1 MSEFEVLVD
10 VKVDDSK
17 LNNLKTEIANIG
29 GAKNP
34 VKIVLDTS
42 DAQTKIASLK
52 SDIQSLGKANI
63 SLSGASKM
71 EASLDR
77 IANSVDSISTSLS
90 SLGNSA
96 SSSANK
102 ASSALNNG
110 ANSARKM
117 ANEVD
122 KIKNSFDQLTPSDKM
137 SRLNSSFDKLSTSSE
152 KFGHDISKATQY
164 FHECEDAYEAL
175 ENAIANNSGITAANE
190 KWVAALKK
198 AENQIK
204 INKREMENMLDP
216 LKKVEFSNEI
226 DLWLKRNSA
235 AAEQF
240 GDKLDDLKRR
250 LQTCDKVNFNNLKSE
265 FKQIKTQAELA
276 GKTGLK
282 FSDQLKTQFD
292 RLKGYM
298 AASFGIMEVI
308 QGFRA
313 MYDAVLEVDTAM
325 TELKRVTD
333 LSATQYSDL
342 YSDLTVSA
350 REYGVALND
359 IISAT
364 ADWSRAGFDASI
376 AKGLAEVTTMYQ
388 HIADVDYDTAVENLL
403 TAYKGFEGELK
414 GMFGTDTVA
423 AVSYI
428 GDILNELDN
437 NYSVTAAGVGEALK
451 RSASALDVAGNSIQ
465 ETAAMVTGI
474 TEVTQDPEKAGN
486 ALKVVSMRLRGM
498 KGQLEELGEDV
509 DDNVVNLSKMQGQ
522 VLRLTRGK
530 VNIFDDSGE
539 FKSTYEI
546 MQGIADVLHELS
558 TIEQADLL
566 ETVAGKHRA
575 NDVAA
580 LVSNWNNVEKAV
592 VSATNATG
600 SAAEEHAKYVDSMQG
615 RLNQLTAA
623 FQSFSNTF
631 LETDMV
637 KGVISALTGLLD
649 TLEKIIDTI
658 GGVGTAGLLGGLF
671 LGFKKRGS
679 ISNFF
684 GAISGG
690 IKSFG
695 DLGAAASLAKGSL
708 VSFLKTPM
716 GMLTGIGAV
725 ITVIGTVISLI
736 DSYKQKQREL
746 RQETIDTSNSFSS
759 SFGTFEQAYIK
770 YADKTVLTVDEENE
784 LKSAID
790 GTITALGNKS
800 GALKEAAGASSEYAS
815 SLDKIAQAELV
826 EAQRLSNDARKAA
839 EEQLKADAGKYALFS
854 FRNDNTVADIQ
865 LPKVNSEEYK
875 AVQDLIESDDFQKYV
890 GSAYGKNNWYS
901 NAETQKWFRFDKD
914 GGLDSLIEQYNLAL
928 ELKNQLND
936 EASRTGNDDILD
948 SQTYKDASDTVD
960 TMASGID
967 ELIQQTYNYEKANYQ
982 LKNGIA
988 TTEEEFYAMRE
999 AVLSNATASVEAR
1012 VAMAD
1017 LMSEEYADVFDLSS
1031 IEAQMNYI
1039 KSVTSGIK
1047 GIDFEKMNTFEMFLD
1062 MKTRVNNGECTV
1074 GDYTDYIAQANE
1086 AINSIEDAEVQ
1097 EFLRVQLGLELDEDG
1112 NIEDEIQS
1120 LKDKLVRDLTNND
1133 VSAEVAE
1140 AFADGLSAAELDAAI
1155 NLIASGEID
1164 LQNFDIDRAMREIE
1178 EEAERREAIRFTVD
1192 LELEVENLEKLN
1204 EAVTESLSGT
1214 GLGTEG
1220 MSAVTSMFSGLDS
1233 YDPSRL
1239 FERTANGI
1247 RLNTDEYR
1255 RLNNEYQKTNLDG
1268 LNKKMSAL
1276 GDEYLE
1282 TREELS
1288 DLTYGTE
1295 EYYAK
1300 AGELSDLE
1308 AQIHATEQL
1317 AAQYEGLASAYNE
1330 WQMAEEAGN
1339 QRDMYESVI
1348 EGLEAV
1354 KDEISRGWVDDG
1366 TVEFLELLTGK
1377 DLSSGNLKEI
1387 ESAYKSLG
1395 KTIENTSYSVK
1406 DFFTVNDDGESTS
1419 EGVYNFLDAVGQLE
1433 EEAFGGLDIVKRDK
1447 DGNIISFDFRIA
1459 GGDKAIADALG
1470 ISEELVGIMVRA
1482 ADDAGF
1488 VVSMDGTY
1496 QQLDV
1501 LKEKAAEAAKSLKDT
1516 FKVTEHSFFQD
1527 GSAEGILNDYNE
1539 AMKVWET
1546 FKANKNAD
1554 GTVNMSVEGAE
1565 EAFTLVSTLQS
1576 MVDQLNEPV
1585 YMDINANEVEKEMQT
1600 PLSKLQEY
1608 ERLTQTE
1615 HQLKLKGTDTSELD
1629 ASQEKILDY
1638 FEGLDPEIKAQLGIE
1653 NLSRE
1658 ELQAKVEAGE
1668 IEIPATVDLQ
1678 VEMNDT
1684 LKDMVNVALYNAGV
1698 IDKKELE
1705 ARVDVSLYAEKVDT
1719 SDVENKTKD
1728 AVENAGGDDKKTETT
1743 ANVDVEA
1750 GEVDISD
1757 VADKTKEAI
1766 ENVSGEKTDVEKSVD
1781 LEVKID
1787 EYNELIENLED
1798 ADKDIKIKVTVEG
1811 LDQVQELNKNID
1823 LATEIDGDIDNLSEF
1838 VEGAK
1843 ALSELDSSIATYV
1856 TAEVNGNVIETPEY
1870 MINNLKTFAE
1880 SAQGLK
1886 DVGSPTSNV
1895 TANVDGNVVNTWE
1908 EGLDNLKVF
1917 SDSAKDV
1924 KNIGNVSSSVD
1935 ANISGNVTGMLEES
1949 IDNLKTYSES
1959 AKDVDSIGDVT
1970 SSVNASIHGNVTGM
1984 LEESIDNLKAYS
1996 DSAVNVADIGEV
2008 TSSVNASI
2016 HGNVTGMLEESI
2028 DNLKAYS
2035 DSAAEV
2041 ESIGEVTSSVNAS
2054 IHGNVTGMLEESI
2067 DNLKTYSESAS
2078 EVADI
2083 GEVTSSV
2090 NASIHG
2096 NVTGMLEESIDNLK
2110 AYSDSAS
2117 EVASI
2122 GDVSSSV
2129 NATVHGN
2136 VTGMLEESID
2146 NLKVYSDSA
2155 AEISSIGDVSS
2166 SVNANV
2172 DGNVTGMMEESIKNL
2187 KTYSDSA
2194 KDVASIGDVS
2204 SSVDVSIR
2212 GNVTGMLE
2220 ESIDNLKTY
2229 SDSAYEVAD
2238 IGDVSSSVNASI
2250 HGNVTGMLEE
2260 SIDNLKAYSDSAKD
2274 VSSIGDVTSSV
2285 DARISGNVTGMLEE
2299 SIDNLKAYSDSA
2311 KDVASIG
2318 DVTSSVNATISGNVT
2333 GMLEES
2339 IDNLKAY
2346 SESARDVA
2354 SIGEVTSSVNASVN
2368 GNVTGMLEESI
2379 DNLKVYSDSAKNV
2392 ASVGEVTSS
2401 VSANVSGN
2409 IVSKSEESIDNI
2421 GVFAENANKLKG
2433 VGSPTSTATA
2443 NVAGNATADKISTL
2457 KDFNGIAS
2465 ALKSIGSVVV
2475 SVTANIA
2482 ADAINGAID
2491 LLSRVASSGVFK
2503 DYNANVNV
2511 TAKVS
2516 SVDDTA
2522 VQNYQV
2528 PPKDGKATYTVDS
2541 SQVDSWTAPP
2551 KTGTIT
2557 YSPVVKALTDLQKN
2571 KTGTIRYTPIIGG
2584 VATGTAFAGGS
2595 SSHGV
2600 SGRAFARGDWG
2611 IKGSGVALAGE
2622 LGQEL
2627 VVRDGHFF
2635 TVGDQGAE
2643 FFKYQPNDIVFNA
2656 AQTESLFRYGGIK
2669 GAKPRGTMLA
2679 SGTAFAGGSLP
2690 SSGKAFPQSST
2701 GSINGSPV
2709 STWNDSSSSSSSSKS
2724 SKSKS
2729 SSSSDASKDAEE
2741 FKEKLDWIEI
2751 AIDRIERAISRLD
2764 LKASSIFKK
2773 WGTRNSA
2780 LVDQIGKVREEIDLQ
2795 ERAYNRYMQ
2804 EANSVGLS
2812 SSYAAKVRNGE
2823 INIEE
2828 ITDEDLKEKID
2839 EYQEWYEKALD
2850 CKDAID
2856 ELNETVSELYA
2867 QKFDNII
2874 TEFEGIIAVAEHEKN
2889 MLEEAIS
2896 QSEAKGRITSTS
2908 YYDALIAYEKENQD
2922 TLIDQREK
2930 MMAQLN
2936 ENVASGAIKEGS
2948 EEWYREI
2955 EAINDVTLAIEESN
2969 TALLDY
2975 AKTIRELEWEQF
2987 EALQDRISHITEESE
3002 FLIDLMSND
3011 KLYDDKGQL
3020 TNEGIATVGLHG
3032 VNYNTYMHQ
3041 ADMYGKQAEEAYAA
3055 WQADPTNKELEDYYY
3070 EMLELQ
3076 REHILLAE
3084 DEVDAYKDIVE
3095 EGIELELDALQE
3107 LIDKK
3112 NEALQSEKD
3121 AYEYSKKVAEQTK
3134 EIADL
3139 EKQMAAYSGDNS
3151 EETKAKI
3158 QELKV
3163 SLEEAKTDLEET
3175 EYDKYIS
3182 DQEALLDELYLEYET
3197 ILNQRLDN
3205 VDLLLQSM
3213 IDTTNANAA
3222 TINETL
3228 SGVANGVGTEMSDV
3242 MGGIFG
3248 TEGENNVA
3256 NVITAY
3262 DKNFGTTMTGV
3273 KGAIDGIKEYTDMLK
3288 KKADD
3293 EAAAKAAKAKESNAA
3308 KSKEASGSANTSG
3321 SSNNNNKNNNNK
3333 NTTSGDGKP
3342 KIGDKVKF
3350 VSGKYYY
3357 DSQGKS
3363 PLGSKYQ
3370 GKEVYI
3376 TNINEKSWATH
3387 PYHIS
3392 TGKKLGS
3399 GDLGWLK
3406 LNQISGYAT
3415 GKKNFLSDE
3424 VAWTQEAGREFII
3437 RPSDGAILT
3446 PLAKGDSVLN
3456 AAASSNLWN
3465 MANSPAEFIRDSL
3478 GIGNIGAPVG
3488 SGAQTSVE
3496 QNFENVNFVM
3506 PNVKN
3511 YDEMLAQMR
3520 RDPNFQRLIDAM
3532 GVDQIAGKSSLR
3544 KGKAIR

>member
-546 MQGIADVLHELS
+546 MQGIADVWHELS

-684 GAISGG
+684 KDFSGAVSGG

-695 DLGAAASLAKGSL
+695 DLGAAAQLAGGSL
-708 VSFLKTPM
+708 VGFLKTPL
-716 GMLTGIGAV
+716 GLATGIGAV

-736 DSYKQKQREL
+736 DAYKQKQREL
-746 RQETIDTSNSFSS
+746 RQETIDTSKSFSS
-759 SFGTFEQAYIK
+759 AFGTFEQAYIK
-770 YADKTVLTVDEENE
+770 YSGKSVLTVDEENE

-790 GTITALGNKS
+790 GTVSSLGSKS
-800 GALKEAAGASSEYAS
+800 SALKDVVNASSDYVT
-815 SLDKIAQAELV
+815 SLDAIAKAELV
-826 EAQRLSNDARKAA
+826 EQGRLAKDAKQAA
-839 EEQLKADAGKYALFS
+839 KESLIETASKT
-854 FRNDNTVADIQ
+854 DNLGATRVIDVK
-865 LPKVNSEEYK
+865 LPDENSDEYK
-875 AVQDLIESDDFQKYV
+875 AIEWMLDDTQKHFDTRFTQSNWIEFGKLSDIDALVGKYNSLIDMKNELNDQGLTDNDFYKDLSESIDTLSSDMDEYISQ
-890 GSAYGKNNWYS
+890 AL
-901 NAETQKWFRFDKD
+901 NAEK
-914 GGLDSLIEQYNLAL
+914 
-928 ELKNQLND
+928 
-936 EASRTGNDDILD
+936 AS
-948 SQTYKDASDTVD
+948 
-960 TMASGID
+960 
-967 ELIQQTYNYEKANYQ
+967 YQ
-982 LKNGIA
+982 LENGIA
-988 TTEEEFYAMRE
+988 TTKEEFFAMRE
-999 AVLSNATASVEAR
+999 AVLSNASASAEVR
-1012 VAMAD
+1012 DAMGQI
-1017 LMSEEYADVFDLSS
+1017 LNEQYADVFDLSS
-1031 IEAQMNYI
+1031 AEAQMNYI
-1039 KSVTSGIK
+1039 KSVTKDMK
-1047 GIDFEKMNTFEMFLD
+1047 GMDSKKINTFEMFLD

-1074 GDYTDYIAQANE
+1074 GDYTDYIEQANE
-1086 AINSIEDAEVQ
+1086 AINNIEDAETQ
-1097 EFLRVQLGLELDEDG
+1097 EFLRVQLGLELDENG
-1112 NIEDEIQS
+1112 NIEDEIKN

-1178 EEAERREAIRFTVD
+1178 EEAERKEAIRFTVD
-1192 LELEVENLEKLN
+1192 LALEVENLEKLN

-1348 EGLEAV
+1348 EGLETV

-1433 EEAFGGLDIVKRDK
+1433 EEAFDGLDIVKRDK
-1447 DGNIISFDFRIA
+1447 DGNIVSFDFRIA

-1585 YMDINANEVEKEMQT
+1585 YMDINASEVEKEMQT

-1996 DSAVNVADIGEV
+1996 DSA
-2008 TSSVNASI
+2008 
-2016 HGNVTGMLEESI
+2016 
-2028 DNLKAYS
+2028 
-2035 DSAAEV
+2035 
-2041 ESIGEVTSSVNAS
+2041 
-2054 IHGNVTGMLEESI
+2054 
-2067 DNLKTYSESAS
+2067 
-2078 EVADI
+2078 
-2083 GEVTSSV
+2083 
-2090 NASIHG
+2090 
-2096 NVTGMLEESIDNLK
+2096 
-2110 AYSDSAS
+2110 
-2117 EVASI
+2117 
-2122 GDVSSSV
+2122 
-2129 NATVHGN
+2129 
-2136 VTGMLEESID
+2136 
-2146 NLKVYSDSA
+2146 
-2155 AEISSIGDVSS
+2155 
-2166 SVNANV
+2166 
-2172 DGNVTGMMEESIKNL
+2172 
-2187 KTYSDSA
+2187 
-2194 KDVASIGDVS
+2194 
-2204 SSVDVSIR
+2204 
-2212 GNVTGMLE
+2212 
-2220 ESIDNLKTY
+2220 
-2229 SDSAYEVAD
+2229 
-2238 IGDVSSSVNASI
+2238 
-2250 HGNVTGMLEE
+2250 
-2260 SIDNLKAYSDSAKD
+2260 
-2274 VSSIGDVTSSV
+2274 
-2285 DARISGNVTGMLEE
+2285 
-2299 SIDNLKAYSDSA
+2299 

-2401 VSANVSGN
+2401 VSANISGN
-2409 IVSKSEESIDNI
+2409 VTSKSEESIDNI
-2421 GVFAENANKLKG
+2421 GVFADNANKLKG

-2443 NVAGNATADKISTL
+2443 NIEGDVSQDKISTL

-2491 LLSRVASSGVFK
+2491 LLNRVANSGLFK

-2511 TAKVS
+2511 TAKIS
-2516 SVDDTA
+2516 SVDDTV

-2595 SSHGV
+2595 SSDGA

-2611 IKGSGVALAGE
+2611 IKGNGVALGGE

-2635 TVGDQGAE
+2635 TIGDNGAE
-2643 FFKYQPNDIVFNA
+2643 FFNYRQGDIVFNA

-2679 SGTAFAGGSLP
+2679 SGTAFAGGSFP
-2690 SSGKAFPQSST
+2690 FSGKAFGYQAST
-2701 GSINGSPV
+2701 GNINGSPV
-2709 STWNDSSSSSSSSKS
+2709 STWNDSSSSSSSKS

-2729 SSSSDASKDAEE
+2729 SSSSDDADE
-2741 FKEKLDWIEI
+2741 FLEKMDWIEI
-2751 AIDRIERAISRLD
+2751 AIDRIERAISKLD
-2764 LKASSIFKK
+2764 LTASSVFKK
-2773 WGTRNSA
+2773 WSTRNKNLIKEIA
-2780 LVDQIGKVREEIDLQ
+2780 KVQEEIDLQ
-2795 ERAYNRYMQ
+2795 ERGAARYLQ

-2812 SSYAAKVRNGE
+2812 YAYKKKVQNGE

-2839 EYQEWYEKALD
+2839 EYEEWYTKYLD
-2850 CKDAID
+2850 CLEAAE
-2856 ELNETVSELYA
+2856 ELRETENELYA
-2867 QKFDNII
+2867 QRFENIQ
-2874 TEFEGIIAVAEHEKN
+2874 TEYDGVLSLMEAEKN
-2889 MLEEAIS
+2889 LLEEYIN
-2896 QSEAKGRITSTS
+2896 QSEANAWLVSANYYTALADSEQERLAELKEEEAMLLATFNEIMNDSGIDETSEQWVEMCES
-2908 YYDALIAYEKENQD
+2908 
-2922 TLIDQREK
+2922 
-2930 MMAQLN
+2930 
-2936 ENVASGAIKEGS
+2936 
-2948 EEWYREI
+2948 
-2955 EAINDVTLAIEESN
+2955 INDVTLAIAESE
-2969 TALLDY
+2969 TALMEYQQTLQQ
-2975 AKTIRELEWEQF
+2975 LNWEVF
-2987 EALQDRISHITEESE
+2987 DLLQDRISKITDESE
-3002 FLIDLMSND
+3002 FLIDLMNGD
-3011 KLYDDKGQL
+3011 KLYDDKGQF
-3020 TNEGIATVGLHG
+3020 TDQGTATAGLYG
-3032 VNYNTYMHQ
+3032 VNYNVAMAQ
-3041 ADMYGKQAEEAYAA
+3041 ADQYAEEIKKIE
-3055 WQADPTNKELEDYYY
+3055 KELAKDPFDTDLKDRYY
-3070 EMLELQ
+3070 ELVEAQ
-3076 REHILLAE
+3076 QDAILSAQ
-3084 DEVDAYKDIVE
+3084 DYKENIRDLVE
-3095 EGIELELDALQE
+3095 EGIELELDALNE
-3107 LIDKK
+3107 LIDKH
-3112 NEALQSEKD
+3112 NEAL
-3121 AYEYSKKVAEQTK
+3121 
-3134 EIADL
+3134 
-3139 EKQMAAYSGDNS
+3139 
-3151 EETKAKI
+3151 
-3158 QELKV
+3158 
-3163 SLEEAKTDLEET
+3163 
-3175 EYDKYIS
+3175 
-3182 DQEALLDELYLEYET
+3182 
-3197 ILNQRLDN
+3197 
-3205 VDLLLQSM
+3205 
-3213 IDTTNANAA
+3213 
-3222 TINETL
+3222 
-3228 SGVANGVGTEMSDV
+3228 
-3242 MGGIFG
+3242 
-3248 TEGENNVA
+3248 
-3256 NVITAY
+3256 
-3262 DKNFGTTMTGV
+3262 
-3273 KGAIDGIKEYTDMLK
+3273 
-3288 KKADD
+3288 
-3293 EAAAKAAKAKESNAA
+3293 
-3308 KSKEASGSANTSG
+3308 
-3321 SSNNNNKNNNNK
+3321 
-3333 NTTSGDGKP
+3333 
-3342 KIGDKVKF
+3342 
-3350 VSGKYYY
+3350 
-3357 DSQGKS
+3357 DSQK
-3363 PLGSKYQ
+3363 
-3370 GKEVYI
+3370 
-3376 TNINEKSWATH
+3376 
-3387 PYHIS
+3387 
-3392 TGKKLGS
+3392 
-3399 GDLGWLK
+3399 D
-3406 LNQISGYAT
+3406 
-3415 GKKNFLSDE
+3415 
-3424 VAWTQEAGREFII
+3424 
-3437 RPSDGAILT
+3437 
-3446 PLAKGDSVLN
+3446 
-3456 AAASSNLWN
+3456 
-3465 MANSPAEFIRDSL
+3465 
-3478 GIGNIGAPVG
+3478 
-3488 SGAQTSVE
+3488 
-3496 QNFENVNFVM
+3496 
-3506 PNVKN
+3506 
-3511 YDEMLAQMR
+3511 
-3520 RDPNFQRLIDAM
+3520 
-3532 GVDQIAGKSSLR
+3532 
-3544 KGKAIR
+3544 